1 MCAVV
6 LHMCLLGAGTQ
17 AGGRRHAQLEFRSAA
32 RFTPRPSHNPNPR
45 LAPQTFEP
53 SSLCTWRK
61 SPLDPA
67 VCLKLCESAPRY
79 SSAFLAPAVLQSSLA
94 SAESRGGCT
103 DLVKV

>member
-17 AGGRRHAQLEFRSAA
+17 AGGRRHAQLESSARLA

-61 SPLDPA
+61 SPPTPLF
-67 VCLKLCESAPRY
+67 V
-79 SSAFLAPAVLQSSLA
+79 
-94 SAESRGGCT
+94 
-103 DLVKV
+103 